1 VKTFFSK
8 ISSSNSLLL
17 SLFSIL
23 SLRRLILAIFLLL
36 SLLSFWP
43 GMGSYDSLWSLNV
56 ALGTQPINP
65 GLSYAYLLLIK
76 ISLVVFGNTGLV
88 IIFQMFALVYSVS
101 ALINSLFVNKIV
113 SAVLQLFIFI
123 SPPFLLITFGIWKD
137 GLFISGYI
145 LLISL
150 LINYIND
157 SKVVTSKFNLKLFV
171 GLFLVLAFRPNGFIV
186 ILTLLLATLIFVI
199 FSSFKV
205 TESIFIYKVIFLSL
219 LFSILFFLIN
229 FILPTKL
236 QHETWHMKANT
247 YQQFYHDI
255 IKIWQV
261 NDSIFTTDE
270 INYLNSFGNKEL
282 IVSENQCEMA
292 NTLYGVADFGP
303 FLRDSNTLMSIWL
316 KSFFNDP
323 GRIIETRVCRASNI
337 LKPFPRT
344 KLDDN
349 GFASI
354 PFPFFAGQWS
364 EGEIGPN
371 YLIQKLTFSAQKYI
385 QVSWNPVFIKLI
397 WWAGLYIW
405 LSILAYLIYAVNAN
419 LAETR
424 KNKGINFLMLTNLF
438 HISSTSLFVPATDF
452 RFGVIP
458 QLLSILIIAHIILP
472 KRFKHTL

>member
-1 VKTFFSK
+1 MKTFYSK

-17 SLFSIL
+17 TFLSIL
-23 SLRRLILAIFLLL
+23 SIRRLILGIFLLL
-36 SLLSFWP
+36 ALLSFWP

-56 ALGTQPINP
+56 ALGNQPINP

-76 ISLVVFGNTGLV
+76 LSLVVFENTGLV
-88 IIFQMFALVYSVS
+88 LIFQMFALVYSVS

-113 SAVLQLFIFI
+113 STVLQLFIFM
-123 SPPFLLITFGIWKD
+123 SPPFLMITFGIWKD

-145 LLISL
+145 LLTSL

-186 ILTLLLATLIFVI
+186 VITLLLASLIFFI
-199 FSSFKV
+199 LSSFKIK
-205 TESIFIYKVIFLSL
+205 ESIFIYKFIFLSL
-219 LFSILFFLIN
+219 LFSLLFFLIN
-229 FILPTKL
+229 FILPMKL

-255 IKIWQV
+255 IKTWQI
-261 NDSIFTTDE
+261 NDSIFSMDE
-270 INYLNSFGNKEL
+270 NRYLNSFGSKDL

-292 NTLYGVADFGP
+292 NTLYGVADFSP

-316 KSFFNDP
+316 TAFLNDP
-323 GRIIETRVCRASNI
+323 GRIIETRICRSSNL
-337 LKPFPRT
+337 LKPLPRT
-344 KLDDN
+344 NLDDN

-371 YLIQKLTFSAQKYI
+371 YLIRKLTLSAQKYI

-405 LSILAYLIYAVNAN
+405 LSILVYLIYVVSTNSV
-419 LAETR
+419 ETR
-424 KNKGINFLMLTNLF
+424 KNKVINFLMLTNF
-438 HISSTSLFVPATDF
+438 FYISSTSLFVPATDF
-452 RFGVIP
+452 RFGLIP

-472 KRFKHTL
+472 NRFKHTL